1 MSLEDKIK
9 ELAKDKAQ
17 ASNWLKALSGAS
29 DAKKSKV
36 SEWAE
41 SAKKGDYKGFFSA
54 LGASEEDKPAK
65 KQVSS
70 EPAPANRQASPL
82 HKPNGYSGYPSIAR

>member
-9 ELAKDKAQ
+9 ELAKDEAQ
-17 ASNWLKALSGAS
+17 ASNWLKALSEAS
-29 DAKKSKV
+29 DAKKSSV

-41 SAKKGDYKGFFSA
+41 SAEKGDYKGFFGA
-54 LGASEEDKPAK
+54 LADSKEDKPAE
-65 KQVSS
+65 KQASS
-70 EPAPANRQASPL
+70 DPAPANRQASPL